1 MARDVRFQECLPHTG
16 VTVVAL
22 EGEIDLATVPGMR
35 ARLAAAARREECEC
49 LVVDLAGVGFLDASG
64 VGALVA
70 ARRSMAARGGR
81 LVLARPRPVVSRV
94 LEILGMD
101 RVFEIVPVLS
111 AS

>member
-16 VTVVAL
+16 VTVVSV
-22 EGEIDLATVPGMR
+22 EGEIDLATVPGLR
-35 ARLAAAARREECEC
+35 ARLAAAAREEGCEC

-70 ARRSMAARGGR
+70 ARRAMNARGGR

-94 LEILGMD
+94 LGILGLD
-101 RVFEIVPVLS
+101 RVFEIVP
-111 AS
+111 APAAR